1 MITMDVT
8 QLELVGGNYVSPL
21 KSSETGNFHNELIS
35 SISNELLQSKNIQE
49 IIRKRCDKSNIFE
62 HFADLDNQNYKFL
75 LENLNSLALQVNQFI
90 NKLQSGEI
98 KMSKEVVSA
107 KFEELFAEFDQ
118 KFGTN
123 LSYDF
128 ADATEQL
135 SKFRNYDN
143 VGILIKDAFKL
154 MQNIF
159 EASNEK
165 FPIIDQIQIS
175 KFLSNITN
183 DNNPYH
189 QSIIKQLDK
198 LSKLDIDKIINHVEI
213 KNAALRESCRNEN
226 IQKQDSIINTNT
238 FNIENNALSVIKEAS
253 DNNAEN
259 PFEQLPN
266 FKQKENIFSQNNS
279 KENDTNNKLSSF
291 ISSSQEDI
299 LSLHNS
305 PKTLNKNIHYKTIAK
320 NSPELPSNNS
330 NTHINEFNETIH
342 YNTKFTKLSFEN
354 SQNTNL
360 PLTSDVNNSQEQLPN
375 FKQKEN
381 IFSQNNSKE
390 NDKNVNSII
399 LNNGILRG
407 GSANIQGQTPSKI
420 EQSAGNYTFRNFGI
434 NDFVRT
440 VSGFVRT
447 VGGENHST
455 AKLIL
460 EPQWLGTV
468 VVDIVMKNDT
478 AEIKIKARS
487 KGTVEILEQQISS
500 LKEKLQENG
509 ITIGRIDLTQEK
521 KDEREFISYEKNNEN
536 KKEEQEFLQ
545 SFLNKS
551 ENSEQDKDDANV
563 GFRLWMQK
571 IIEKY
576 I

>member
-238 FNIENNALSVIKEAS
+238 FNNENNALSVIKEAS

-266 FKQKENIFSQNNS
+266 FKQKENIFSQNY
-279 KENDTNNKLSSF
+279 T
-291 ISSSQEDI
+291 
-299 LSLHNS
+299 
-305 PKTLNKNIHYKTIAK
+305 
-320 NSPELPSNNS
+320 
-330 NTHINEFNETIH
+330 
-342 YNTKFTKLSFEN
+342 
-354 SQNTNL
+354 
-360 PLTSDVNNSQEQLPN
+360 
-375 FKQKEN
+375 
-381 IFSQNNSKE
+381 KE

-468 VVDIVMKNDT
+468 IVDIVMKNDT

-521 KDEREFISYEKNNEN
+521 KDESEFISYEKNNEN